1 METIASQVSPTRQP
15 RFSGMSHVSLP
26 CRELEDS
33 KIFYAQVMGGELV
46 HEIPGFVEYR
56 IEDII
61 VGLSEQIAGWTDPEA
76 EYPHYAFY
84 LSGPNFDLMKTLARS
99 PWRTELSLQ
108 ARPDCVDVFPRSVR
122 QSLRAL
128 L

>member
-1 METIASQVSPTRQP
+1 MEATVNSTTAGQVSPTRQP

-26 CRELEDS
+26 CRDLEES
-33 KIFYAQVMGGELV
+33 KIFYGQVMGGELV

-61 VGLSEQIAGWTDPEA
+61 VGLSEQSEGWTAAEA

-84 LSGPNFDLMKTLARS
+84 ISGA
-99 PWRTELSLQ
+99 EL
-108 ARPDCVDVFPRSVR
+108 
-122 QSLRAL
+122 
-128 L
+128 